1 VSDSLDVRAAN
12 HSCFTCG
19 YFGGLMGLR
28 AACSNRRL
36 SPIHDEPATGCKRWT
51 SYNPAADREIRTVED
66 WHVHASKAVPGFSE
80 VPAMAFRPALTGP
93 QIHQAHDAH
102 PSPATSAFA
111 WELARGDDLLLRM
124 YYALLEMAKG
134 QMPLSARVH
143 LRRLAQHLLDEPR
156 VRAAIERE
164 AMKDQIAHRGE

>member
-1 VSDSLDVRAAN
+1 
-12 HSCFTCG
+12 
-19 YFGGLMGLR
+19 MGLR

-51 SYNPAADREIRTVED
+51 YNPAADREIRTVED